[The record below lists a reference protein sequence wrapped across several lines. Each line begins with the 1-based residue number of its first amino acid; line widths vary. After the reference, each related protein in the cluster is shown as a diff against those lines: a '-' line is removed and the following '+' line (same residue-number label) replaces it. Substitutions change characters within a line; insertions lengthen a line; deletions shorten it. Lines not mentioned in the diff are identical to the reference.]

1 MLLGIKVYDVFFNS
15 VTILRAR
22 QIYGLLVGKRKQ
34 RFLTGYEN
42 LQESLNLSKSLFTYS
57 HFISIKNVP
66 CMFHPPIVSP
76 YLVRIVKY

>member
-42 LQESLNLSKSLFTYS
+42 LQESLNLSKSLFT
-57 HFISIKNVP
+57 
-66 CMFHPPIVSP
+66 
-76 YLVRIVKY
+76 